1 VSFLVLGLAE
11 LLMGWETGYIS
22 APYYCEIRSPVK
34 SRLALNGCPSG

>member
-22 APYYCEIRSPVK
+22 DAYYCEIRSPVK